1 MNNRRI
7 PTEQRYGD
15 IHFMHGN
22 DFTDF
27 LKFITEIM
35 NYDGSENE
43 TDEQQLFKYVA
54 QCDDHC
60 YSGIVSAPGKHAA
73 MHLLSKKY
81 DTPMVLMEPVTVEPN
96 TIDEIDEY
104 ILCE

>member
-7 PTEQRYGD
+7 PTEQHHRD
-15 IHFMHGN
+15 IHVMQGDNFI
-22 DFTDF
+22 DF
-27 LKFITEIM
+27 LKFVTEIM
-35 NYDGSENE
+35 NYDGGDTGTS
-43 TDEQQLFKYVA
+43 EQQLFKYIA

-73 MHLLSKKY
+73 MYLLSKKY